1 PNIRSKISSH
11 TDVATVKNV
20 DRNASSNGVMTSI
33 GLIFNLPVSVTFQI
47 DSDFFT
53 LGNCPF
59 GTEISGFV
67 SFCQTDINFIRVSSS
82 SQTAKPIC
90 RDIFSGNRRDLP
102 HLSHLLTL
110 HLQGQQSVVP
120 IRQPLSREHSNLL
133 PSGNQVPLGVPVLP
147 GVL

>member
-1 PNIRSKISSH
+1 VSLFSCLK
-11 TDVATVKNV
+11 
-20 DRNASSNGVMTSI
+20 
-33 GLIFNLPVSVTFQI
+33 FNLPVPTAFQI

-59 GTEISGFV
+59 GTEISGFI
-67 SFCQTDINFIRVSSS
+67 SFCQTDINFIRVSPTR
-82 SQTAKPIC
+82 QTAKPIC
-90 RDIFSGNRRDLP
+90 RDVFSGNRRDLS

-120 IRQPLSREHSNLL
+120 IRQLLPREHSNLL

-147 GVL
+147 GVPVVLVHPEVLEVPEVL